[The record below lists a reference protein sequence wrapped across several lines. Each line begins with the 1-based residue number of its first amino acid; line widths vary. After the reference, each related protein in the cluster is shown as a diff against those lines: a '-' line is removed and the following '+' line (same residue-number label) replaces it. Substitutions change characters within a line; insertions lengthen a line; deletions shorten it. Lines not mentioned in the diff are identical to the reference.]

1 MGLADWKY
9 TLCYFIPIPIQR
21 WSTTKIWEFVD
32 NLCDNT
38 GNMWV
43 VWTREK
49 KYNRCLLT
57 LLILPYN
64 LFKYSSAG
72 NITTILAYQEVTN
85 WNVHKF
91 EATAVGLSDVKL
103 ALILIAVSFWGPGM
117 VSAQFLLTLP
127 HKVHAFLWQNDCTLP
142 SGTNKSVIYW
152 WWAVLWHNYMTY
164 INSTAEVGDYCYSEV

>member
-1 MGLADWKY
+1 MLFKFYAESCNWKY
-9 TLCYFIPIPIQR
+9 ASCYFIPIPIQR
-21 WSTTKIWEFVD
+21 WSTNNFWDFFD

-43 VWTREK
+43 LWTREQIR
-49 KYNRCLLT
+49 NGHLLT

-91 EATAVGLSDVKL
+91 EASSCRPVWRETGTYFKVVL
-103 ALILIAVSFWGPGM
+103 FWGPGL

-127 HKVHAFLWQNDCTLP
+127 CKVHAFCVTKQLHF
-142 SGTNKSVIYW
+142 
-152 WWAVLWHNYMTY
+152 AVMDKQVSYLLMTG
-164 INSTAEVGDYCYSEV
+164 STVTQLCDLH